1 MKKTAAKK
9 ILVTQEYAQTKP
21 VLSQPSPTL
30 PATQQQ
36 AAAQQ
41 QLLRAMIEGIET
53 GVMVFNDLKV
63 IYANPE
69 FGRILDY
76 AADESL
82 EGVLITDLIADSDQQ
97 AAAERRKAVSNGQ
110 RIPSAWVKLKAKGGG
125 LVQTTL
131 SLDRV
136 FWNGQPHFIT
146 ALTRRSEQELQAMQV
161 RKTGSRYER
170 FLVAELE
177 KQQAH
182 MARELHDGLGSELAV
197 AVMMLANIKTF
208 RPDDAELAAKIEKV
222 MSQVKVAVEM
232 TRGLARGLM
241 PVDAHAGGFLRAMDS
256 LACDWSDVPGLCCE
270 FNVQGSFES
279 VSAEIGTHVYRIAQ
293 EAMTNAVRHGGA
305 SLVQLTLSQKQ
316 ADGRDMV
323 LEIEDNG
330 SGFDTT
336 GTHTAPQGGVGIRS
350 MIARARTIGGHIEFL
365 AAHPTGSCIRVVWPC
380 NWLDN
385 DRP

>member
-1 MKKTAAKK
+1 M
-9 ILVTQEYAQTKP
+9 
-21 VLSQPSPTL
+21 
-30 PATQQQ
+30 
-36 AAAQQ
+36 
-41 QLLRAMIEGIET
+41 LRAMIEGIET
-53 GVMVFNDLKV
+53 GVIVFNDQKV

-69 FGRILDY
+69 FGRMLDY

-82 EGVLITDLIADSDQQ
+82 EGMLITDLIADSDQQ
-97 AAAERRKAVSNGQ
+97 AAAARRKAVSRGQ
-110 RIPSAWVKLKAKGGG
+110 RIPSAWVKLKTKGGG

-131 SLDRV
+131 TLDSV
-136 FWNGQPHFIT
+136 FWNGQPHFIK
-146 ALTRRSEQELQAMQV
+146 AVTRRSEQELQEMQA
-161 RKTGSRYER
+161 RKTGSHYER

-177 KQQAH
+177 KQQTN

-197 AVMMLANIKTF
+197 AVMMLASIKTL
-208 RPDDAELAAKIEKV
+208 RPDDTELAVKIEKV

-241 PVDAHAGGFLRAMDS
+241 PVDAHAGGFLRAMDA
-256 LACDWSDVPGLCCE
+256 LACDWSDLQGLHCK
-270 FNVQGSFES
+270 FDVQGSFES
-279 VSAEIGTHVYRIAQ
+279 VSAETGTHVYRIAQ

-305 SLVQLTLSQKQ
+305 SRVQLTLSQQQ
-316 ADGRDMV
+316 ADARDMV

-336 GTHTAPQGGVGIRS
+336 SAHTAPQGGVGIRS

-380 NWLDN
+380 NWIDKDKSWAL
-385 DRP
+385 